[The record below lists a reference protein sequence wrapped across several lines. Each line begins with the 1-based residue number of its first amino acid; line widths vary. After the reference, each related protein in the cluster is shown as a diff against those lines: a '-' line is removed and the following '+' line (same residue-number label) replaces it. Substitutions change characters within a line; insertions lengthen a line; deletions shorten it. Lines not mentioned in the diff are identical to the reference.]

1 MDMAMRP
8 GGRRAV
14 VSDINVTPMA
24 DIMIVLLIIF
34 MVAITQLNT
43 PPVPLPEASHG
54 REAAKEAIALVVT
67 AGGAQ
72 IGKDAPMDV
81 ETLSTYLA
89 ARVQTSRSS
98 IAVLIQAD
106 RDVEYAPVARVLQA
120 CRAAGIEEVGLATR
134 SRVGEP

>member
-72 IGKDAPMDV
+72 IGKDAPMDP
-81 ETLSTYLA
+81 ETLATYLS
-89 ARVQTSRSS
+89 ARVQTSRTAV
-98 IAVLIQAD
+98 AVLIQAD

-120 CRAAGIEEVGLATR
+120 CRAAGVEEVGLATR

>member
-1 MDMAMRP
+1 MRL